1 MSHPRYFELSWP
13 PRPHFLNF
21 VGAKSKSLG
30 SGNHM
35 AHVYLVLA
43 SMSDPRY
50 FVLGWPPGSRTLDL
64 VGALGMTSMSDPRLL
79 SLASMSDSHLL
90 GPGWPPSSSAL
101 SLATCQ
107 IHVTWVW
114 QSCLI
119 HLFFFFCNGQH
130 DFLESERGGREKTS
144 IRAPLW
150 AASAHAPHHCV
161 CSGEAHRM
169 SPRNATLSSVL
180 EEHTP
185 PKWRRQRLPASTCLT
200 RVRHFWI

>member
-119 HLFFFFCNGQH
+119 HLFFFFLQWAAW
-130 DFLESERGGREKTS
+130 FSRKWEGREGKNLDQS
-144 IRAPLW
+144 
-150 AASAHAPHHCV
+150 
-161 CSGEAHRM
+161 
-169 SPRNATLSSVL
+169 SSVG
-180 EEHTP
+180 
-185 PKWRRQRLPASTCLT
+185 RLGTRASPLCLQWWGASN
-200 RVRHFWI
+200 VAP